1 MKKTSIIA
9 NKGSDFWITFRK
21 DIYNKEDL
29 SELDLNERQIDALI
43 HFKSKGEIVSSEYAE
58 KYNITE
64 RMARN
69 DLRNLAEKKL
79 LKKHSD
85 NKLSKYV
92 F

>member
-1 MKKTSIIA
+1 M
-9 NKGSDFWITFRK
+9 G
-21 DIYNKEDL
+21 
-29 SELDLNERQIDALI
+29 LNERQVDAIL
-43 HFKSKGEIVSSEYAE
+43 FYREKGEITSSEYAE
-58 KYNITE
+58 KYNITD

-69 DLRNLAEKKL
+69 DLRDLAEKKL